1 MTSGTAPSDPTAAD
15 AVPVTAVPATPAQAP
30 ARDPR
35 SLGAAIWSQLF
46 LRVAASAGLLVIGSY
61 FADLQRRGV
70 PMTSLLLGL
79 VTALVYV
86 TELLFAPLAGAL
98 SDTRGR
104 KRFLLAGPALAA
116 VAVLLPPLGAL
127 AAAVP
132 PLALVLALVGA
143 SRLIEG
149 LGSAVS
155 VPATL
160 GFLAEGTDDSAIRR
174 GRQMSFYE
182 LASSGGIALGA
193 FIGPLLWAH
202 LGPAAFLVL
211 SLVYA
216 VAAGVVLLVREPTG
230 AAHTNSGNAGM
241 GLFDWRR
248 SAAVLQNRDLA
259 LFIPAWVAVNA
270 ILGVWITAQIAF
282 ILTGNLHAPGQ
293 RFVGS
298 LSHHEAQLSAILGG
312 YVVWFSLCV
321 VAWAFLLG
329 RLSRLPTLFVT
340 VFGSIV
346 ASVGLVALNHG
357 AAPAAFVPVVALG
370 VFLEA
375 GFTPAALAYL
385 ADNSRAHAGDRGL
398 LMGLYSVILGLGY
411 FLGNVLGAVAAQVAY
426 FDGLA
431 ALTVLLAAVAMLAV
445 GALWLRQRGVTG

>member
-1 MTSGTAPSDPTAAD
+1 MTDHTAPTASASLPL
-15 AVPVTAVPATPAQAP
+15 AATSAIRAQG
-30 ARDPR
+30 
-35 SLGAAIWSQLF
+35 LGAVIWSQLF
-46 LRVAASAGLLVIGSY
+46 LRVASGAGLLVIGSY

-70 PMTSLLLGL
+70 PITSLLLGF

-86 TELLFAPLAGAL
+86 TELFFAPLAGAL
-98 SDTRGR
+98 SDAHGR
-104 KRFLLAGPALAA
+104 KLFLLAGPALAA
-116 VAVLLPPLGAL
+116 MAVLLPPAGSL

-160 GFLAEGTDDSAIRR
+160 GFLADGTDNSPTRR

-202 LGPAAFLVL
+202 LGLAAFLVL
-211 SLVYA
+211 CLLYV
-216 VAAGVVLLVREPTG
+216 VASGVVLLVREPK
-230 AAHTNSGNAGM
+230 AAADEQAGN
-241 GLFDWRR
+241 GLFDLRR
-248 SAAVLQNRDLA
+248 YVGVLKNRELA

-282 ILTGNLHAPGQ
+282 VLAGNLHAPGQ

-298 LSHHEAQLSAILGG
+298 LFHHEAQLGAILGG

-321 VAWAFLLG
+321 VAWAFVLG
-329 RLSRLPTLFVT
+329 RLPRLPILVVT

-346 ASVGLVALNHG
+346 ASAGLVALNHG
-357 AAPAAFVPVVALG
+357 GTPAAFVPVVALG

-385 ADNSRAHAGDRGL
+385 ADVSRAHAGDRGL
-398 LMGLYSVILGLGY
+398 LMGLYSVILGVGY

-431 ALTVLLAAVAMLAV
+431 YLTVLLAAVAMLAV
-445 GALWLRQRGVTG
+445 GALWVRERRATG

>member
-1 MTSGTAPSDPTAAD
+1 MTSRTAPTASASLPL
-15 AVPVTAVPATPAQAP
+15 AAVPAPQA
-30 ARDPR
+30 RG
-35 SLGAAIWSQLF
+35 LGAAIWSQLF
-46 LRVAASAGLLVIGSY
+46 LRVASSAGLLVIGSY

-70 PMTSLLLGL
+70 PLTSLLLGL

-98 SDTRGR
+98 SDALGR
-104 KRFLLAGPALAA
+104 KLFLVAGPALAA
-116 VAVLLPPLGAL
+116 IAVLLPPVGSL
-127 AAAVP
+127 AATVP

-143 SRLIEG
+143 SRLLEG
-149 LGSAVS
+149 VGSAVS
-155 VPATL
+155 VPTTL
-160 GFLAEGTDDSAIRR
+160 GFLADRTDDSPARR

-193 FIGPLLWAH
+193 FIGPLLWVQ
-202 LGPAAFLVL
+202 LGLAAFLVL
-211 SLVYA
+211 SLLYA
-216 VAAGVVLLVREPTG
+216 VAAGVVLLVREPEPVRRDHG
-230 AAHTNSGNAGM
+230 RM
-241 GLFDWRR
+241 GPFDWRR
-248 SAAVLQNRDLA
+248 SAAILRHRELA
-259 LFIPAWVAVNA
+259 LFIPAWIAVNA
-270 ILGVWITAQIAF
+270 ILGVWITSQIAF
-282 ILTGNLHAPGQ
+282 VLAGNLHAPGQ

-321 VAWAFLLG
+321 VAWAFVLG
-329 RLSRLPTLFVT
+329 RLPRLPTLFVT
-340 VFGSIV
+340 ISGSIV
-346 ASVGLVALNHG
+346 ACAGLVALNHG
-357 AAPAAFVPVVALG
+357 AAPVASMPAVAFG

-385 ADNSRAHAGDRGL
+385 ADVSHTYAGDRGL

-431 ALTVLLAAVAMLAV
+431 SLTVLLAAVAMLSV
-445 GALWLRQRGVTG
+445 GALWVRVRRSSG